1 MDERWVLIDPNT
13 GLHVGWYFWLRVLD
27 EANRAA
33 RYGIPFGLFLL
44 EAEREAGK
52 HASERALEEAMSV
65 VPAVIRSTDL
75 AGAVG
80 AGRVGIVLPH
90 QDADALQQAATRI
103 LSKLAEARVHGV
115 GWSARMLSYPRD
127 AADISHLLTSGWRE
141 AGDAAPRRRAFER
154 SA

>member
-44 EAEREAGK
+44 EVEREAGK
-52 HASERALEEAMSV
+52 HAPERALEEAMAV
-65 VPAVIRSTDL
+65 VPSVIRSTDL
-75 AGAVG
+75 GGVVG
-80 AGRVGIVLPH
+80 PGRVGIVLPH
-90 QDADALQQAATRI
+90 QDASALEQAAARI
-103 LSKLAEARVHGV
+103 LSKLDDAPVHAV
-115 GWSARMLSYPRD
+115 RWSARMLSYPRD
-127 AADISHLLTSGWRE
+127 AAEISHLLTSGWRD
-141 AGDAAPRRRAFER
+141 AGAGAPRRRAFER